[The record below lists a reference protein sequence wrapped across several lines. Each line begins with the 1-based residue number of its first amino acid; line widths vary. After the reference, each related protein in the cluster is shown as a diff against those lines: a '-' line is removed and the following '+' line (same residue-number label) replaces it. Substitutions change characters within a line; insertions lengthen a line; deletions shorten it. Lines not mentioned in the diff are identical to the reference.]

1 MVENHLA
8 EIALPISDEEIRHF
22 VSQLNMHLNYS

>member
-8 EIALPISDEEIRHF
+8 EIALPISEEEIRHF
-22 VSQLNMHLNYS
+22 VFPVEYAP